1 MKKVVIKVSLH
12 GEKSRPKAVDMLI
25 QVMKA
30 MVPCELLWNQLKP
43 SAAKNKIKAMQIVA
57 RTRGVASI
65 ALDGQEKNQLVVSG
79 DDDLDPVKLAMLL
92 RRHLGIANIVSVD
105 SSDSEKKESEK
116 VETTTDHVYGGV
128 PSFHVVELA
137 DNPGC
142 NCSIM

>member
-1 MKKVVIKVSLH
+1 MFYV
-12 GEKSRPKAVDMLI
+12 
-25 QVMKA
+25 
-30 MVPCELLWNQLKP
+30 
-43 SAAKNKIKAMQIVA
+43 
-57 RTRGVASI
+57 GVASI